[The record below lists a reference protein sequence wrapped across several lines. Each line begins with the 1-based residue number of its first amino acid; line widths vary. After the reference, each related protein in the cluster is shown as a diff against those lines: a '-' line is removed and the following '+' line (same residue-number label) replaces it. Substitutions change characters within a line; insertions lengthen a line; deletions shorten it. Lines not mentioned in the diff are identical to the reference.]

1 MPSLEDEDD
10 ICESDENHG
19 HASNTDFVNVSTK
32 ERENFNQAELNDLI
46 RDLGLLRV
54 IRTFSF

>member
-1 MPSLEDEDD
+1 MPALEDEDD
-10 ICESDENHG
+10 ICESDENYA
-19 HASNTDFVNVSTK
+19 HASNTDVMNVSTK

-46 RDLGLLRV
+46 RDLGLSRV